1 MAHYIGIAK
10 QINEI
15 KYFVLFC
22 FWFFCFFFLRKKF
35 YHDVKM
41 ASNKTRS
48 QQRRKFTF
56 QTTL

>member
-1 MAHYIGIAK
+1 MAHYIDIAK

-15 KYFVLFC
+15 KYFMFLF
-22 FWFFCFFFLRKKF
+22 LKKF

-41 ASNKTRS
+41 ASNKTRP

>member
-15 KYFVLFC
+15 KYFF
-22 FWFFCFFFLRKKF
+22 KF

-41 ASNKTRS
+41 PFNEEPL
-48 QQRRKFTF
+48 QRRKFTF
-56 QTTL
+56 QTNL